1 MLCDRTRG
9 LQVQAGEG
17 VESGLRPFSV
27 TKKGLDYV
35 SAPLS
40 SGDLGLLLDLERDL
54 DLDPLLEGGVRLLDL
69 DLEDRDLEGDFVL
82 LRLGVLDLDLDLDL
96 DLESE

>member
-1 MLCDRTRG
+1 M
-9 LQVQAGEG
+9 
-17 VESGLRPFSV
+17 
-27 TKKGLDYV
+27 
-35 SAPLS
+35 
-40 SGDLGLLLDLERDL
+40 DLERDL
-54 DLDPLLEGGVRLLDL
+54 DLDPLLEGGVRLL